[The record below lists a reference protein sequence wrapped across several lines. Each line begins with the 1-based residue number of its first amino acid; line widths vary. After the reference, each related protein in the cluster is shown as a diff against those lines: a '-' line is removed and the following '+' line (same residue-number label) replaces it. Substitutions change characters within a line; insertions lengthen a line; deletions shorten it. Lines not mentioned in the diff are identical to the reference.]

1 MTWLRK
7 LLTTPEM
14 ILLHGQLAEVIR
26 QRDRMEQAYERC
38 HRLYVAKFLECSK
51 LQRELATMKELW
63 KEKESKRA

>member
-7 LLTTPEM
+7 LLITPE
-14 ILLHGQLAEVIR
+14 ITRLRAELAEVAW
-26 QRDRMEQAYERC
+26 QRDRATEAWERL
-38 HRLYVAKFLECSK
+38 HRLFISKFLECSK